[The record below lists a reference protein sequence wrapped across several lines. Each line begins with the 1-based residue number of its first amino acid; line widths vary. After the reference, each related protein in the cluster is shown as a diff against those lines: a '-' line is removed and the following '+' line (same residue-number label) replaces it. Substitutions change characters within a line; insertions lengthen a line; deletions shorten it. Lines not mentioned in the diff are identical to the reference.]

1 MAGKYTMSA
10 LMRKNKSV
18 LLSLASSIQFIN
30 GNHTKADIAEALLIM
45 QDERGNFPS
54 VDPMGNLI
62 TGPSKTPLA
71 PAPDDVDYPKSI
83 RLQRIEASQQDS

>member
-18 LLSLASSIQFIN
+18 LLSLASGIQFIN
-30 GNHTKADIAEALLIM
+30 EGHTKAEIAEVLLIM
-45 QDERGNFPS
+45 QEDRGRA
-54 VDPMGNLI
+54 VLDPMGNPI